1 MELNDKAHLELKGY
15 DAAYKFAKG
24 IFERYPRV
32 IKSIILFGSYS
43 KGKETESSDVDI
55 MIIMDDVL
63 NNLDNKF
70 LGVFYEDVDKLV
82 KAETSIKL
90 HINFVTLTAFW
101 RGVLSADPVSVNVLK
116 SGVGLIDTGY
126 FEPLQALLQKG
137 EIKPTQESIFAALAR
152 SELYIDSAKLRLA
165 GSVLDLYWSV
175 VNAAQALAMEN
186 GEVPPSPEVLPST
199 LESLERM
206 NVINKED
213 LQVFNE
219 IYSLGRRLVHNEK
232 IELTGADVDAIMLK
246 SQKFKEKIDR
256 IINQKRI

>member
-1 MELNDKAHLELKGY
+1 MEFEDKTHLELKGY

-24 IFERYPRV
+24 IFEMYPRV

-70 LGVFYEDVDKLV
+70 LGAFYEDVDKLV
-82 KAETSIKL
+82 KNETSIKL

-101 RGVLSADPVSVNVLK
+101 RGVIAADPVSVNVLR

-137 EIKPTQESIFAALAR
+137 EIKPSQESIFAAMAR

-165 GSVLDLYWSV
+165 GSVLDIYWSV
-175 VNAAQALAMEN
+175 VNAAQALIMAN
-186 GEVPPSPEVLPST
+186 GEVPPSPEVLLDS
-199 LESLERM
+199 LNSLERM
-206 NVINKED
+206 NVINLED
-213 LQVFNE
+213 VRIFKE
-219 IYSLGRRLVHNEK
+219 IYELGRRLVHNEK
-232 IELTGADVDAIMLK
+232 IELTGAQIDDLIIK
-246 SQKFKEKIDR
+246 GSKFKEKIDR
-256 IINQKRI
+256 LINKK